1 MTKTAKNKLKVEITK
16 TDSGDYDFLA
26 KGGELTDYLALLSGV
41 FIQLCKDNQLPVV
54 PLINANFYELA
65 DSISDSNDKLDE
77 YLIAYDEES
86 IQKIRDEKKQLV
98 TAAEFV
104 GLHQKKLAAERKNE
118 ALREHIIN
126 TERLLLEEIEL
137 KEEYLEKVV
146 DRPSNEGARR
156 RAFIEGIRT
165 AVATLDDEADI
176 FKLMKESSE

>member
-1 MTKTAKNKLKVEITK
+1 MTKKA
-16 TDSGDYDFLA
+16 F
-26 KGGELTDYLALLSGV
+26 
-41 FIQLCKDNQLPVV
+41 
-54 PLINANFYELA
+54 
-65 DSISDSNDKLDE
+65 
-77 YLIAYDEES
+77 
-86 IQKIRDEKKQLV
+86 
-98 TAAEFV
+98 
-104 GLHQKKLAAERKNE
+104 KKLAAERKNE